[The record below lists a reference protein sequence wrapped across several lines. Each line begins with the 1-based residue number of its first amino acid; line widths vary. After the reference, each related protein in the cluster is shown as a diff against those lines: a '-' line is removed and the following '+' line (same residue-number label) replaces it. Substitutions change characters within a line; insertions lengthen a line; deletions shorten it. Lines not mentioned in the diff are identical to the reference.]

1 MTDEDLAKYL
11 CIYDDARWPRVIV
24 KLDAKTRACYERM
37 AEVEVELNLWT
48 AGLGPKP
55 KDVIVLKDRRARD
68 NKREDQP

>member
-11 CIYDDARWPRVIV
+11 CIYDDARWPRVIA

-55 KDVIVLKDRRARD
+55 KDVIILKDRRARG
-68 NKREDQP
+68 KQGTSQS